1 VKYREVDSD
10 ESDFEYDE
18 FTKVVTV
25 EPFEDNSDDED
36 YKPGDNVPAPD
47 ATPKVIYPP
56 LSPLQLRLRK
66 VCRLGDKHLLQ
77 TFLAETPGVELDV
90 KDPDGGTI
98 LTETAT
104 KTAQFCDIADAL
116 MKAGAG
122 LEVSDSLG
130 NTPLHNAVLYF
141 PSTQRTV
148 DLLLQHGASVTSK
161 NHEGIMPE
169 GLAEDKDLKLVLKEL
184 RKAAGRKKC
193 TSTSVSLYLNSPDLR
208 RKVYDKVLVEERFK
222 QEITVKYNTPPVVNS
237 PGLLKRKR
245 KIECLD
251 DSVNER
257 RSKRIRWNEVDS
269 AGRDIDPQF
278 SSEEDCGTSQDE
290 DAETRGAYRDN
301 SEAKTDEE
309 EDIVIVHNDVKN
321 NTSLDSDTELCLGK
335 PNISEEGEDSG
346 DGGGEEEDIETCFIP
361 ESITL
366 DSSKEDFIIL
376 DSSGGNSREGSEHE
390 QDHLGDILDRV
401 ERDSGNRLVQEEKD
415 STAIQSRQDEG
426 NTINS
431 VCKDMK
437 DEVVNS
443 QKELRV
449 DNDTL
454 DRHDNKNDHPQRPH
468 TDPAGTSSSSLA
480 PSVSDQKEQDN
491 CAVSDIVQERVKEE
505 TKNIV
510 AKDHEICV
518 SGVTNQDEAGQ
529 FVRKCSQGF
538 GFFVS

>member
-1 VKYREVDSD
+1 MSGGRPSRGAKVRYREVDSD

-36 YKPGDNVPAPD
+36 YKPGDKVDNVAD
-47 ATPKVIYPP
+47 ATPKVVYPP

-66 VCRLGDKHLLQ
+66 VCRLGDKILLQ
-77 TFLAETPGVELDV
+77 TFLADNPGVELDV

-104 KTAQFCDIADAL
+104 KTAQFCDIADVL

-148 DLLLQHGASVTSK
+148 DLLLQHGASVTAK
-161 NHEGIMPE
+161 NHMGKMPE

-208 RKVYDKVLVEERFK
+208 RKVYDKNLVEERFK

-257 RSKRIRWNEVDS
+257 RSKRIR
-269 AGRDIDPQF
+269 
-278 SSEEDCGTSQDE
+278 
-290 DAETRGAYRDN
+290 
-301 SEAKTDEE
+301 
-309 EDIVIVHNDVKN
+309 
-321 NTSLDSDTELCLGK
+321 
-335 PNISEEGEDSG
+335 
-346 DGGGEEEDIETCFIP
+346 
-361 ESITL
+361 
-366 DSSKEDFIIL
+366 
-376 DSSGGNSREGSEHE
+376 
-390 QDHLGDILDRV
+390 
-401 ERDSGNRLVQEEKD
+401 
-415 STAIQSRQDEG
+415 
-426 NTINS
+426 
-431 VCKDMK
+431 
-437 DEVVNS
+437 
-443 QKELRV
+443 
-449 DNDTL
+449 
-454 DRHDNKNDHPQRPH
+454 
-468 TDPAGTSSSSLA
+468 
-480 PSVSDQKEQDN
+480 
-491 CAVSDIVQERVKEE
+491 
-505 TKNIV
+505 
-510 AKDHEICV
+510 
-518 SGVTNQDEAGQ
+518 
-529 FVRKCSQGF
+529 
-538 GFFVS
+538 